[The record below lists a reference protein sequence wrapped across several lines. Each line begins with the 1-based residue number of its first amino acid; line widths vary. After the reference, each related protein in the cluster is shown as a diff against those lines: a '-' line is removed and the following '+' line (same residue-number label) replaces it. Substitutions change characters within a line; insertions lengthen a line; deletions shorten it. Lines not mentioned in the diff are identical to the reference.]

1 MRESIVF
8 YRSFYEA
15 IKELPAEE
23 FRNAVMAIMEY
34 GLNDSEIDTSG
45 VAKAILIMAKPQIDK
60 NNKRYE
66 NGLRGGTKPK
76 QNQNGTKTEP
86 NPNQTVTKVEPTPNQ
101 NGTKAEPKRT
111 NPEPNDNDNVN
122 DNVNDIKESEEK
134 KPRFY
139 PPTLEELKKY
149 IADNKYNVDPERFI
163 DYYTANGWT
172 VGKNRMKDWKAA
184 VRNWDRSQK
193 PGGRMR
199 QESTA
204 KTKFSN
210 FEQRSYD
217 YTALESALGGAND
230 QDRLK
235 VGEDDD

>member
-1 MRESIVF
+1 
-8 YRSFYEA
+8 
-15 IKELPAEE
+15 
-23 FRNAVMAIMEY
+23 MEY
-34 GLNDSEIDTSG
+34 GLNDEEQAPSG
-45 VAKAILIMAKPQIDK
+45 AAKVFLIMAKPLIDA
-60 NNKRYE
+60 NNKKHE
-66 NGLRGGTKPK
+66 NGKKGAEFGKLGGRPKKETPIKPQENPK
-76 QNQNGTKTEP
+76 ETPKKPQE
-86 NPNQTVTKVEPTPNQ
+86 NPNRTPNV
-101 NGTKAEPKRT
+101 NV
-111 NPEPNDNDNVN
+111 DVNVN
-122 DNVNDIKESEEK
+122 ENIKESEEK

-217 YTALESALGGAND
+217 YDALESALGGTNE
-230 QDRLK
+230 QT
-235 VGEDDD
+235 E

>member
-76 QNQNGTKTEP
+76 QNQTRTKLEPNSNQSGTKT
-86 NPNQTVTKVEPTPNQ
+86 
-101 NGTKAEPKRT
+101 EPKRT
-111 NPEPNDNDNVN
+111 NPEPNDNVNGN

-149 IADNKYNVDPERFI
+149 IDDNKYNVDPERFI

-193 PGGRMR
+193 SGGRMR

-217 YTALESALGGAND
+217 YAALESALGGVNE
-230 QDRLK
+230 QT
-235 VGEDDD
+235 E

>member
-15 IKELPAEE
+15 IKELSAEE

-76 QNQNGTKTEP
+76 QNQNETRLESNSSQTRTKLEP
-86 NPNQTVTKVEPTPNQ
+86 NSNQS
-101 NGTKAEPKRT
+101 GTKAEPKRT
-111 NPEPNDNDNVN
+111 NPEPNDNDNDNVN
-122 DNVNDIKESEEK
+122 DNVNDIKESVEK

-139 PPTLEELKKY
+139 PPTLDELKKY

-199 QESTA
+199 QELTA
-204 KTKFSN
+204 KTKFNN

-217 YTALESALGGAND
+217 YAALETMLGGANE
-230 QDRLK
+230 QT
-235 VGEDDD
+235 E

>member
-15 IKELPAEE
+15 IKELSAEE

-76 QNQNGTKTEP
+76 QNQNETKLESNSNQTRTKLEP
-86 NPNQTVTKVEPTPNQ
+86 NSNQS
-101 NGTKAEPKRT
+101 GTKAEPKRT
-111 NPEPNDNDNVN
+111 NPEPNDNVNDNDNV
-122 DNVNDIKESEEK
+122 NVNDIKESEEK

-139 PPTLEELKKY
+139 PPTLEELKNY

-193 PGGRMR
+193 SGGRMR

-217 YTALESALGGAND
+217 YTALESALGGTNE
-230 QDRLK
+230 QT
-235 VGEDDD
+235 E

>member
-15 IKELPAEE
+15 VKDLPAEE
-23 FRNAVMAIMEY
+23 FKEAVSAIMEY
-34 GLNDSEIDTSG
+34 GLNDEEQAPSG
-45 VAKAILIMAKPQIDK
+45 AAKVFLIMAKPLIDA
-60 NNKRYE
+60 NNKKHE
-66 NGLRGGTKPK
+66 NGKKGAEFGKLGGRPKKETPKKP
-76 QNQNGTKTEP
+76 QE
-86 NPNQTVTKVEPTPNQ
+86 NPNRTPNV
-101 NGTKAEPKRT
+101 NV
-111 NPEPNDNDNVN
+111 DVNVN
-122 DNVNDIKESEEK
+122 ENIKESEEK

-217 YTALESALGGAND
+217 YDALESALGGTNE
-230 QDRLK
+230 QT
-235 VGEDDD
+235 E

>member
-23 FRNAVMAIMEY
+23 FRNAVVAIMEY

-66 NGLRGGTKPK
+66 NGLRGGIKPK
-76 QNQNGTKTEP
+76 RNQNETNPEP
-86 NPNQTVTKVEPTPNQ
+86 NPNQTVTKAEPKQNQ

-111 NPEPNDNDNVN
+111 NPEPNDNVNDNDN

-139 PPTLEELKKY
+139 PPILEELKNY

-193 PGGRMR
+193 SGGRMR

-204 KTKFSN
+204 KTKFGN

-217 YTALESALGGAND
+217 YAALESALGGTNE
-230 QDRLK
+230 QT
-235 VGEDDD
+235 E

>member
-66 NGLRGGTKPK
+66 NGLRGGIKPK

-111 NPEPNDNDNVN
+111 NPEPNDNDN
-122 DNVNDIKESEEK
+122 DNVNDIKESVEK

-193 PGGRMR
+193 SGGRMR

-217 YTALESALGGAND
+217 YDALESALGGTNE
-230 QDRLK
+230 QT
-235 VGEDDD
+235 E

>member
-76 QNQNGTKTEP
+76 QNQNETKLESNSNQTRTKLEP
-86 NPNQTVTKVEPTPNQ
+86 NLNQS
-101 NGTKAEPKRT
+101 GTKAEPKRT
-111 NPEPNDNDNVN
+111 NPEPNDYVNDN

-149 IADNKYNVDPERFI
+149 IDDNKYNVDPERFI

-193 PGGRMR
+193 SGGRMR

-217 YTALESALGGAND
+217 YAALESALGGTNE
-230 QDRLK
+230 QT
-235 VGEDDD
+235 E

>member
-15 IKELPAEE
+15 IKELSAEE

-76 QNQNGTKTEP
+76 QNQNETKLES
-86 NPNQTVTKVEPTPNQ
+86 NSNQS
-101 NGTKAEPKRT
+101 GTKAEPKRT
-111 NPEPNDNDNVN
+111 NPEPNDNVNDNDNV
-122 DNVNDIKESEEK
+122 NVNDIKESEEK

-139 PPTLEELKKY
+139 PPPLEELKKY

-193 PGGRMR
+193 SGGRMR
-199 QESTA
+199 PESTA

-217 YTALESALGGAND
+217 YAALESALGGVNE
-230 QDRLK
+230 QT
-235 VGEDDD
+235 E

>member
-34 GLNDSEIDTSG
+34 GLNNSEIDTSG

-66 NGLRGGTKPK
+66 NGLRGGAKPK
-76 QNQNGTKTEP
+76 QNQTEP
-86 NPNQTVTKVEPTPNQ
+86 KQ
-101 NGTKAEPKRT
+101 T
-111 NPEPNDNDNVN
+111 NPKPNDNVNDNDNV
-122 DNVNDIKESEEK
+122 NVNDIKESEEK

-139 PPTLEELKKY
+139 PPTLDELKKY

-193 PGGRMR
+193 SGGRMR

-217 YTALESALGGAND
+217 YTALESALGGTNE
-230 QDRLK
+230 QT
-235 VGEDDD
+235 E

>member
-15 IKELPAEE
+15 IKELSAEE

-76 QNQNGTKTEP
+76 QNQNETKLESNLNQTRTKLEP
-86 NPNQTVTKVEPTPNQ
+86 NLNQTR
-101 NGTKAEPKRT
+101 TKAEPKRT
-111 NPEPNDNDNVN
+111 NPEPNVNDNDNVN
-122 DNVNDIKESEEK
+122 VNDKESEEK

-149 IADNKYNVDPERFI
+149 IDDNKYNVDPERFI

-193 PGGRMR
+193 SGGRMR

-217 YTALESALGGAND
+217 YAALESAL
-230 QDRLK
+230 
-235 VGEDDD
+235 

>member
-15 IKELPAEE
+15 IKELSAEE

-76 QNQNGTKTEP
+76 QNQNETKLESNSNQTRTKLEP
-86 NPNQTVTKVEPTPNQ
+86 NLNQS
-101 NGTKAEPKRT
+101 GTKAEPKRT
-111 NPEPNDNDNVN
+111 NPEPNVN
-122 DNVNDIKESEEK
+122 DNVNVNDKESEEK

-149 IADNKYNVDPERFI
+149 IDDNKYNVDPERFI

-193 PGGRMR
+193 SGGRMR

-217 YTALESALGGAND
+217 YTALESALGGTNE
-230 QDRLK
+230 QT
-235 VGEDDD
+235 E

>member
-1 MRESIVF
+1 MRDSLVF

-15 IKELPAEE
+15 VKDLPAEE
-23 FRNAVMAIMEY
+23 FKEAVSAIMEY
-34 GLNDSEIDTSG
+34 GLNDEEQTPSG
-45 VAKAILIMAKPQIDK
+45 AAKVFLIMAKPLIDA
-60 NNKRYE
+60 NNKKHE
-66 NGLRGGTKPK
+66 NGKKGAEFGKLGGRPKKETPIKPQENPK
-76 QNQNGTKTEP
+76 ETPIKPQE
-86 NPNQTVTKVEPTPNQ
+86 NPNRTPNV
-101 NGTKAEPKRT
+101 NV
-111 NPEPNDNDNVN
+111 DVNVN
-122 DNVNDIKESEEK
+122 ENIKESEEK

-193 PGGRMR
+193 SGGRMR

-217 YTALESALGGAND
+217 YAALESALGGTNE
-230 QDRLK
+230 QT
-235 VGEDDD
+235 E

>member
-1 MRESIVF
+1 MRDSLVF

-15 IKELPAEE
+15 VKDLPAEE
-23 FRNAVMAIMEY
+23 FKEAVSAIMEY
-34 GLNDSEIDTSG
+34 GLNDEEQAPSG
-45 VAKAILIMAKPQIDK
+45 AAKVFLIMAKPLIDA
-60 NNKRYE
+60 NNKKHE
-66 NGLRGGTKPK
+66 NGKKGAEFGKLGGRPKKETPKKP
-76 QNQNGTKTEP
+76 QE
-86 NPNQTVTKVEPTPNQ
+86 NPNQTP
-101 NGTKAEPKRT
+101 
-111 NPEPNDNDNVN
+111 NVN
-122 DNVNDIKESEEK
+122 VDVNVNENIKESEEK

-149 IADNKYNVDPERFI
+149 IADNKYNVDSERFI

-193 PGGRMR
+193 SGGRMR

-204 KTKFSN
+204 KTKFGN

-217 YTALESALGGAND
+217 YAALESALGGTNE
-230 QDRLK
+230 QT
-235 VGEDDD
+235 E

>member
-23 FRNAVMAIMEY
+23 FRNAVVAIMEY

-76 QNQNGTKTEP
+76 RNQNETNPEP
-86 NPNQTVTKVEPTPNQ
+86 NPNQTV
-101 NGTKAEPKRT
+101 TKAEPKRT
-111 NPEPNDNDNVN
+111 NPEPNDNVN

-193 PGGRMR
+193 SGGRMR

-217 YTALESALGGAND
+217 YTALESALGGTNE
-230 QDRLK
+230 QT
-235 VGEDDD
+235 E

>member
-15 IKELPAEE
+15 IKELSAEE

-76 QNQNGTKTEP
+76 QNQNEAKLESNSSQTRTKLEP
-86 NPNQTVTKVEPTPNQ
+86 NSNQS
-101 NGTKAEPKRT
+101 GTKAEPKRT

-122 DNVNDIKESEEK
+122 DIKESVEK

-139 PPTLEELKKY
+139 PPTLDELKKY

-172 VGKNRMKDWKAA
+172 VGKNRMKDWKAV

-193 PGGRMR
+193 SGGRMR
-199 QESTA
+199 QELTA
-204 KTKFSN
+204 KTKFNN

-217 YTALESALGGAND
+217 YATLETALGGANE
-230 QDRLK
+230 QT
-235 VGEDDD
+235 E

>member
-15 IKELPAEE
+15 IKELSAEE

-76 QNQNGTKTEP
+76 QNQS
-86 NPNQTVTKVEPTPNQ
+86 
-101 NGTKAEPKRT
+101 GTKAEPKRT
-111 NPEPNDNDNVN
+111 NPEPNDNVNDNDNV
-122 DNVNDIKESEEK
+122 NVNDIKESEEK

-149 IADNKYNVDPERFI
+149 IDDNKYNVDPEQFI

-217 YTALESALGGAND
+217 YAALESALGGTNE
-230 QDRLK
+230 QT
-235 VGEDDD
+235 E

>member
-76 QNQNGTKTEP
+76 RNQNETNPEP
-86 NPNQTVTKVEPTPNQ
+86 NPNRTVTKVEPTPNQ

-134 KPRFY
+134 MPRFY

-193 PGGRMR
+193 SGGRMR

-217 YTALESALGGAND
+217 YTALESALGGANE
-230 QDRLK
+230 QT
-235 VGEDDD
+235 E

>member
-1 MRESIVF
+1 MRDSLVF

-15 IKELPAEE
+15 VKDLPAEE
-23 FRNAVMAIMEY
+23 FKEAVSAIMEY
-34 GLNDSEIDTSG
+34 GLNDEEQAPSG
-45 VAKAILIMAKPQIDK
+45 AAKVFLIMAKPLIDA
-60 NNKRYE
+60 NNKKHE
-66 NGLRGGTKPK
+66 NGKKGAEFGKLGGRPKKETPRKPQENPK
-76 QNQNGTKTEP
+76 ETPKKPQE
-86 NPNQTVTKVEPTPNQ
+86 NPNQTP
-101 NGTKAEPKRT
+101 
-111 NPEPNDNDNVN
+111 NVN
-122 DNVNDIKESEEK
+122 VDVNVNENIKESEEK

-193 PGGRMR
+193 SGGRMR

-204 KTKFSN
+204 KTKFGN

-217 YTALESALGGAND
+217 YAALESALGGTNE
-230 QDRLK
+230 QT
-235 VGEDDD
+235 E

>member
-34 GLNDSEIDTSG
+34 GLNNSEIDTSG

-76 QNQNGTKTEP
+76 QNQNETKLESNSNQTRTKLEPNLNQSGTKT
-86 NPNQTVTKVEPTPNQ
+86 
-101 NGTKAEPKRT
+101 EPKRT
-111 NPEPNDNDNVN
+111 NPEPNDN

-149 IADNKYNVDPERFI
+149 IDDNKYNVDPDRFI

-193 PGGRMR
+193 SGGRMR

-217 YTALESALGGAND
+217 YAALESALGGTNE
-230 QDRLK
+230 QT
-235 VGEDDD
+235 E

>member
-15 IKELPAEE
+15 IKELSAEE

-45 VAKAILIMAKPQIDK
+45 AAKAILIMAKPQIDK

-76 QNQNGTKTEP
+76 QNQNETKLEP
-86 NPNQTVTKVEPTPNQ
+86 NLNQS
-101 NGTKAEPKRT
+101 GTKAEPKRT

-122 DNVNDIKESEEK
+122 DNVNDIKESVEK

-193 PGGRMR
+193 SGGRMR

-217 YTALESALGGAND
+217 YDALESALGGTNE
-230 QDRLK
+230 QT
-235 VGEDDD
+235 E

>member
-15 IKELPAEE
+15 IKELSAEE

-76 QNQNGTKTEP
+76 QNQNETKLESNSNQTRTKLEP
-86 NPNQTVTKVEPTPNQ
+86 NLNQS
-101 NGTKAEPKRT
+101 GTKAEPKRT
-111 NPEPNDNDNVN
+111 NPEPNDNVNDNDNV
-122 DNVNDIKESEEK
+122 NVNDIKESEEK

-149 IADNKYNVDPERFI
+149 IDDNKYNVDPERFI

-217 YTALESALGGAND
+217 YAALESALGGANE
-230 QDRLK
+230 QT
-235 VGEDDD
+235 E

>member
-15 IKELPAEE
+15 IKELSAEE

-76 QNQNGTKTEP
+76 QNQNETKLEP
-86 NPNQTVTKVEPTPNQ
+86 NSNQS
-101 NGTKAEPKRT
+101 GTKAEPKRT
-111 NPEPNDNDNVN
+111 NPEPNDNVNDNDNV
-122 DNVNDIKESEEK
+122 NVNDIKESVEK

-172 VGKNRMKDWKAA
+172 VSKNRMKDWKAA

-193 PGGRMR
+193 SGGRMR
-199 QESTA
+199 QELTA

-217 YTALESALGGAND
+217 YAALESALGGTNE
-230 QDRLK
+230 QT
-235 VGEDDD
+235 E

>member
-217 YTALESALGGAND
+217 YTALESALGGTNE
-230 QDRLK
+230 QT
-235 VGEDDD
+235 E

>member
-15 IKELPAEE
+15 IKELSAEE

-76 QNQNGTKTEP
+76 QNQNETKLEP
-86 NPNQTVTKVEPTPNQ
+86 NSNQS
-101 NGTKAEPKRT
+101 GTKAEPKRT
-111 NPEPNDNDNVN
+111 KPEPNDNVN
-122 DNVNDIKESEEK
+122 DNDNVIKESEEK

-149 IADNKYNVDPERFI
+149 IDDNKYNVDPERFI

-193 PGGRMR
+193 SGGRMR

-217 YTALESALGGAND
+217 YDALESALGGTNE
-230 QDRLK
+230 QT
-235 VGEDDD
+235 E

>member
-15 IKELPAEE
+15 IKELSAEE

-76 QNQNGTKTEP
+76 QNQNETKLESNSSQTRTKLEP
-86 NPNQTVTKVEPTPNQ
+86 NLNQS
-101 NGTKAEPKRT
+101 GTKAEPKRT
-111 NPEPNDNDNVN
+111 NPEPNDNDNDNVN
-122 DNVNDIKESEEK
+122 DNVNDIKESVEK

-139 PPTLEELKKY
+139 PPTLDELKKY

-172 VGKNRMKDWKAA
+172 VGKNRMKDWKAV

-193 PGGRMR
+193 SGGRMR
-199 QESTA
+199 QELTA
-204 KTKFSN
+204 KTKFNN
-210 FEQRSYD
+210 FKQRSYD
-217 YTALESALGGAND
+217 YAALETMLLGGANE
-230 QDRLK
+230 QT
-235 VGEDDD
+235 E

>member
-76 QNQNGTKTEP
+76 QNQNETKVEP
-86 NPNQTVTKVEPTPNQ
+86 NPNQTVTKVEPKRNQ

-111 NPEPNDNDNVN
+111 KPEPNVN
-122 DNVNDIKESEEK
+122 DNVNVNVNDKESEEK
-134 KPRFY
+134 KPRFS

-163 DYYTANGWT
+163 DYYTANGWS
-172 VGKNRMKDWKAA
+172 VGKNRMKDWKAV

-204 KTKFSN
+204 ETKFSN

-217 YTALESALGGAND
+217 YAALESALGGTNE
-230 QDRLK
+230 QT
-235 VGEDDD
+235 E

>member
-15 IKELPAEE
+15 IKELSAEE

-76 QNQNGTKTEP
+76 QNQNETKLESNSNQTRTKLEP
-86 NPNQTVTKVEPTPNQ
+86 NLNQS
-101 NGTKAEPKRT
+101 GTKAEPKRT
-111 NPEPNDNDNVN
+111 NPEPNDNVNDNDNV
-122 DNVNDIKESEEK
+122 NVNDIKESEEK

-193 PGGRMR
+193 SGGRMR

-217 YTALESALGGAND
+217 YAALESALGGTNE
-230 QDRLK
+230 QT
-235 VGEDDD
+235 E

>member
-66 NGLRGGTKPK
+66 NGLKGGTKPK

-134 KPRFY
+134 NPRFY

-217 YTALESALGGAND
+217 YAALESALGGTNE
-230 QDRLK
+230 QT
-235 VGEDDD
+235 E

>member
-15 IKELPAEE
+15 IKELSAEE

-76 QNQNGTKTEP
+76 QNQNETKLEP
-86 NPNQTVTKVEPTPNQ
+86 NSNQS
-101 NGTKAEPKRT
+101 GTKAEPKRT
-111 NPEPNDNDNVN
+111 NPEPNDNVNDNDNV
-122 DNVNDIKESEEK
+122 NVNDIKESEEK

-149 IADNKYNVDPERFI
+149 IDDNKYNVDPERFI

-193 PGGRMR
+193 SGGRMR

-217 YTALESALGGAND
+217 YTALESALGGTNE
-230 QDRLK
+230 QT
-235 VGEDDD
+235 E

>member
-15 IKELPAEE
+15 IKELSAEE

-76 QNQNGTKTEP
+76 QNQNETKLEP
-86 NPNQTVTKVEPTPNQ
+86 NSNQS
-101 NGTKAEPKRT
+101 GTKAEPKRT
-111 NPEPNDNDNVN
+111 NPEPNDNVNDNDNV
-122 DNVNDIKESEEK
+122 NVNDIKESEEK

-149 IADNKYNVDPERFI
+149 IDDNKYNVDPERFI

-193 PGGRMR
+193 SGGRMR

-217 YTALESALGGAND
+217 YAALESALGGVNE
-230 QDRLK
+230 QT
-235 VGEDDD
+235 E